1 MSTACEAR
9 RVDLFREMVKPYP
22 SELEQRFTLRDG
34 TRVLIR
40 PIRPSDRQIEME
52 FVQKLSN
59 ESRYF
64 RFMGA
69 LRELSDA
76 MLSRFTQ
83 IDYDREM
90 ALIAISC
97 ENDQETEVGVVRYV
111 VSPDGTSCEF
121 AIAIADA
128 WQHRGLGSA
137 LMSGLIDAARTR
149 GLQVMEGIVMSSNH
163 KMLGLMTALGFDIES
178 VPGDPTIRR
187 VVKHLAGIR
196 GPKPGSSGIA
206 VADVN

>member
-111 VSPDGTSCEF
+111 VNSDGTSCEF

-196 GPKPGSSGIA
+196 GPKPGCSGIA